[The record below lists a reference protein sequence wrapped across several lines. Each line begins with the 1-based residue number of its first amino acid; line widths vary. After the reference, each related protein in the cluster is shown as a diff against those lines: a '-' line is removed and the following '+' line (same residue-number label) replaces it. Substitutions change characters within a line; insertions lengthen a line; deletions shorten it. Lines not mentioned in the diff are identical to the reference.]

1 MMLKKNGEKHDKERG
16 GKGQR
21 KIPVSELEGV
31 E

>member
-1 MMLKKNGEKHDKERG
+1 MLKKNGGKKHDKERG

-21 KIPVSELEGV
+21 KIPVSELKGV